1 MKGMIMTTTSSDD
14 RQNLDQNKLN
24 QMKVEILKVE
34 VDNIKTG
41 EKPYGEMTRT
51 IRTIIVNDANKTF

>member
-1 MKGMIMTTTSSDD
+1 MKGMKKSMTLTDGKKK
-14 RQNLDQNKLN
+14 LDQSKLN
-24 QMKVEILKVE
+24 QMKAEILKVE
-34 VDNIKTG
+34 MENIKTG

>member
-1 MKGMIMTTTSSDD
+1 MTLTDGKKK
-14 RQNLDQNKLN
+14 LDQSKLN
-24 QMKVEILKVE
+24 QMKAEILKVE
-34 VDNIKTG
+34 MENIKTG